1 MPISKALPSPENTPS
16 WDMCLILCSPTQFP
30 GQRAHPQGLLL
41 AGDKARD
48 TSSGQHRCSHL
59 GCTSR
64 WGEVQ
69 IPGFCP
75 EVTAAWG

>member
-1 MPISKALPSPENTPS
+1 MPIAKALPSPENTPS

-41 AGDKARD
+41 ADKARD
-48 TSSGQHRCSHL
+48 TSSGRHRCSHL

-64 WGEVQ
+64 WGEVR